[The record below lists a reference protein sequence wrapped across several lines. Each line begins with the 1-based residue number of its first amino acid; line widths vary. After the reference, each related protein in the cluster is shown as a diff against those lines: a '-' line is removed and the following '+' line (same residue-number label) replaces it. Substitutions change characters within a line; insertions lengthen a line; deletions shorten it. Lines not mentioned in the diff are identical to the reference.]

1 MSQIPELFENNRK
14 WAESRLKENPDF
26 FNKLANQQTPR
37 YLWIGCADSRVPANQ
52 ICGLEPGEVF
62 VHRNVANL
70 VVHTDMNCFSV
81 VQFAV
86 EVLKV
91 KDIVVC
97 GHYGC
102 GGVAAALANQS
113 YGMID
118 NWIRNIRDV
127 YNLHSNEF
135 EAVQNDPQKKV
146 DLLCEFNVRE
156 QVLNLCKSN
165 IIQKAWKRGEDLKV
179 HGWIYSI
186 QNGLLK
192 DLGVT
197 RHQLK
202 DIDKLFLYD

>member
-1 MSQIPELFENNRK
+1 MGQIPELFENNRK
-14 WAESRLKENPDF
+14 WAEARLKENPDF
-26 FNKLANQQTPR
+26 FNKLASQQSPR

-62 VHRNVANL
+62 VHRNVAKL
-70 VVHTDMNCFSV
+70 VVHTDMNCFGG
-81 VQFAV
+81 VQYAV

-91 KDIVVC
+91 KDIIVC

-127 YNLHSNEF
+127 YSLHSDKF
-135 EAVQNDPQKKV
+135 EPIKNDPQKKV
-146 DLLCEFNVRE
+146 NLLCELNVKE

-179 HGWIYSI
+179 HGWIYGLE
-186 QNGLLK
+186 NGLLK
-192 DLGVT
+192 DLAVT

>member
-1 MSQIPELFENNRK
+1 MGQIPQLFENNRK
-14 WAESRLKENPDF
+14 WAEDRLKENPDF
-26 FNKLANQQTPR
+26 FNKLASQQAPR

-52 ICGLEPGEVF
+52 ICGLDPGEVF

-70 VVHTDMNCFSV
+70 VVHSDMNCFAV

-91 KDIVVC
+91 KDIIVC

-102 GGVAAALANQS
+102 GGVAAALANRS
-113 YGMID
+113 YGIID

-127 YNLHSNEF
+127 YNLHSSKF
-135 EAVQNDPQKKV
+135 ESVKNDPQKRV
-146 DLLCEFNVRE
+146 DLLCELNVKE

-165 IIQKAWKRGEDLKV
+165 IIQKAWKSGEDLKV
-179 HGWIYSI
+179 HGWIYAIS
-186 QNGLLK
+186 NGLLK
-192 DLGVT
+192 DLEVT